1 MAIFDTLG
9 YPRFLRQGGVAQEQ
23 AGAHAEAARQFIMAD
38 LVTKDDLNIALEMQA
53 LRLSVR
59 VGVML
64 AAAVSLLAAFMSFL
78 VKFH

>member
-1 MAIFDTLG
+1 
-9 YPRFLRQGGVAQEQ
+9 
-23 AGAHAEAARQFIMAD
+23 MAD